1 MHREVSSLPGLF
13 VPTRLTPALLA
24 LLEAYDYAIDA
35 RSDRWDFAV
44 MFRHVRNLGLNDTD
58 LRWLVRKGFVE
69 HRREVTVQGLNGREF
84 RPTGDLTFSRR
95 TCLILTDSGAEVIR
109 SINGSRDGELGLMC
123 SPEPAP
129 SPETGRKCPDW
140 DAERRE
146 LRMNGHLVKRF
157 KWQAANQE
165 MILNTFQEE
174 GWPARID
181 DPLPPQRD
189 VDPKRRLSDT
199 IKCLN
204 RRQSTH
210 LVVFRGDGAGVGIVW
225 EQTNGVSLKVDQFS

>member
-1 MHREVSSLPGLF
+1 MHGDPTSYSGLIL
-13 VPTRLTPALLA
+13 PTRLTPALMS
-24 LLEAYDYAIDA
+24 LLEAFDYAADT

-44 MFRHVRNLGLNDTD
+44 PLRHVRGMGLNVTD
-58 LRWLVRKGFVE
+58 LRWLVRKAYIE

-84 RPTGDLTFSRR
+84 RPTGDLTFTRR
-95 TCLILTDSGAEVIR
+95 TCLVLTDSGASALR
-109 SINGSRDGELGLMC
+109 SIIGGR
-123 SPEPAP
+123 PEPASNG
-129 SPETGRKCPDW
+129 SPPEISPTSEPDRKCPDW

-146 LRMNGHLVKRF
+146 LRMNGRLVKRF

-204 RRQSTH
+204 RRQFDP

-225 EQTNGVSLKVDQFS
+225 EQADGVSLTANAR